1 MVPRTLADQLKRR
14 PANAERVAEA
24 AEAMRR
30 KVRAYRLAE
39 IRKQLDVSQVSLAA
53 EAHISQNRVSQIERG
68 NIEHTQIETLRKY
81 IEALGGTVE
90 VSARFGSERFDLVP

>member
-1 MVPRTLADQLKRR
+1 MAPRTLTDQLKHR

-24 AEAMRR
+24 AEGMRR
-30 KVRAYRLAE
+30 EVRAYRLAE

-90 VSARFGSERFDLVP
+90 ISARFGSERFDLVS